1 MRKLYEYLEL
11 NETSMILKLK
21 FVIFLY
27 ASNRDLTEYIWMV
40 LSHTLNRQ
48 TLDITNIK
56 TQTIDMTNA
65 SNVPCCVMYC
75 LLCPRFV
82 VSSVGLSR
90 ACDSNYG

>member
-56 TQTIDMTNA
+56 TTNHRHDK
-65 SNVPCCVMYC
+65 C
-75 LLCPRFV
+75 
-82 VSSVGLSR
+82 
-90 ACDSNYG
+90 

>member
-40 LSHTLNRQ
+40 LSHNLNRQ

-56 TQTIDMTNA
+56 TTNHRHDK
-65 SNVPCCVMYC
+65 C
-75 LLCPRFV
+75 
-82 VSSVGLSR
+82 
-90 ACDSNYG
+90 

>member
-48 TLDITNIK
+48 TLDIT
-56 TQTIDMTNA
+56 TNHRHDK
-65 SNVPCCVMYC
+65 C
-75 LLCPRFV
+75 
-82 VSSVGLSR
+82 
-90 ACDSNYG
+90 

>member
-1 MRKLYEYLEL
+1 
-11 NETSMILKLK
+11 MILKLK

-56 TQTIDMTNA
+56 TTNHRHDK
-65 SNVPCCVMYC
+65 C
-75 LLCPRFV
+75 
-82 VSSVGLSR
+82 
-90 ACDSNYG
+90 